1 MCYLQDAILALKD
14 SIRKTEEDLS
24 VMINSLAVLE
34 RKSNTSVKKYTSMSQ
49 KEAIIAYLKEV
60 KGYCTIKEITNALI
74 EGGLETKADKLYSN
88 INTILIRDN
97 TLFKKEN
104 KRWSLI

>member
-1 MCYLQDAILALKD
+1 MSGLPDCLKMLEEAKIKLEIELEKVNR
-14 SIRKTEEDLS
+14 SIEIFKAS
-24 VMINSLAVLE
+24 SL
-34 RKSNTSVKKYTSMSQ
+34 VKKYTSMSQ

-60 KGYCTIKEITNALI
+60 EGYCTIKEITNALV